1 MGEKHTSFQSFKRIF
16 FPGHLLL
23 IAFLLYLLSIIGI
36 FDSIQDVRGDRW
48 FGFLP
53 FAAPSAFPIYIS
65 LSLIWA
71 KDLDLTKFF
80 RKLYFSIFVSGV
92 PLIILNAMTYFIA
105 AILPFNYQIVSSS
118 SYHYWWEG
126 AGFVFP
132 ILFTLIA
139 YVIHLLSSLVI
150 LLVVVLPVLA
160 YKNPELL
167 TKGSNF
173 EHVATSRKKKLI
185 PLLFFSLAL
194 LITPFTMMLTL
205 GIEIEM
211 FLHPNIPFEIFKGII
226 NNWTYGIFDGKELL
240 WAIALVSMILFAILL
255 IYVFLALNLK
265 VQPSSVEQDP
275 SAKWRNRLIKIGILF
290 IIAIILVVTK
300 QDLFKS
306 ENIVFE
312 NDIIYEKNIS
322 YEKEKSSLVDTLDF
336 FEKIKLIDAELTQ
349 ENQWFNVTK
358 RQWASEEEPSYTF
371 YIHNLQDHSK
381 NIRYS
386 MTVQSDDLLYTNK
399 IENLTQ
405 KISRPG
411 VSDVYMEEKDSFIIA
426 YFEEDGLYYE
436 VVAQLLKN
444 ETVSHEE
451 FYQKIIDMKLD
462 TNTKT
467 AIRTEL
473 ENRIEDTFIM
483 PDYFT
488 RRLPLIKTSIEN
500 NGLFFSYSDRLKQ
513 VESHTGREYNLA
525 IEIETS
531 NKPINA
537 LTDVKKRIVQLANGN
552 EADLYLAFDQPI
564 KSSSSYYQNV
574 LFFEYDGVFIKIHST
589 NLERPLTDK
598 EVPKLLTIANSMR
611 KVE

>member
-1 MGEKHTSFQSFKRIF
+1 
-16 FPGHLLL
+16 
-23 IAFLLYLLSIIGI
+23 
-36 FDSIQDVRGDRW
+36 
-48 FGFLP
+48 
-53 FAAPSAFPIYIS
+53 
-65 LSLIWA
+65 
-71 KDLDLTKFF
+71 
-80 RKLYFSIFVSGV
+80 
-92 PLIILNAMTYFIA
+92 
-105 AILPFNYQIVSSS
+105 
-118 SYHYWWEG
+118 
-126 AGFVFP
+126 
-132 ILFTLIA
+132 
-139 YVIHLLSSLVI
+139 
-150 LLVVVLPVLA
+150 
-160 YKNPELL
+160 
-167 TKGSNF
+167 
-173 EHVATSRKKKLI
+173 
-185 PLLFFSLAL
+185 
-194 LITPFTMMLTL
+194 
-205 GIEIEM
+205 
-211 FLHPNIPFEIFKGII
+211 
-226 NNWTYGIFDGKELL
+226 
-240 WAIALVSMILFAILL
+240 MILFAILL
-255 IYVFLALNLK
+255 IYVFLAMK

-386 MTVQSDDLLYTNK
+386 MTVQSVDLLYTNK
-399 IENLTQ
+399 IEDLTE

-411 VSDVYMEEKDSFIIA
+411 VSDVYMEVKDSFIIA
-426 YFEEDGLYYE
+426 YFEKDGLYYE

-500 NGLFFSYSDRLKQ
+500 KGLFFSYSDRLKQ
-513 VESHTGREYNLA
+513 MDSHTGREYNLA

-564 KSSSSYYQNV
+564 KSSSSYYQNA